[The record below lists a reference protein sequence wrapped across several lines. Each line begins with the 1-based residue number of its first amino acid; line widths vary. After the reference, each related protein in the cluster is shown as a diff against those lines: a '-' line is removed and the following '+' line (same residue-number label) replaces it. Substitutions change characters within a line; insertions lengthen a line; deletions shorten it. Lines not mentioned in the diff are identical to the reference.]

1 MVTSSTE
8 YPKSN
13 GLLEKTVQT
22 AKAKNLLNKAKE
34 DNKDPY
40 TINVKHKK
48 ILVANCKPPVKIGD
62 IWLILPVSLNNMTVK
77 PADTYPSS
85 E

>member
-1 MVTSSTE
+1 MFTAKFLTVANTLVTSSPE

-13 GLLEKTVQT
+13 GLVEKTVQT

-48 ILVANCKPPVKIGD
+48 YTSRQLQTPSQN
-62 IWLILPVSLNNMTVK
+62 WRHLINFTS
-77 PADTYPSS
+77 
-85 E
+85 